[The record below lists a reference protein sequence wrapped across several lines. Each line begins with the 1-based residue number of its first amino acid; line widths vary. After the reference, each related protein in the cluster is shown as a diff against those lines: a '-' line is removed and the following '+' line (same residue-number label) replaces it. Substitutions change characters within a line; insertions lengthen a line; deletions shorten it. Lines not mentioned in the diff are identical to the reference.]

1 MAKTYIKFPTSF
13 FTTKEWNKPRR
24 FSKAEALLY
33 ILSEGDEHPIRELA
47 SVWQWSK
54 SAVSIF
60 LHDMQEQKVFGQK
73 VDKKVDKKNADTEQ
87 GVNELQRSKRKKVDK
102 KVDKKWTNEEPY
114 LIVDN
119 NYPPSILSISKDISN
134 IHIPPKGETSLF
146 ANFQK
151 WILANAPRVARM
163 KEPFTEAQYLA
174 LKDEF
179 DTTFICDLLTEMHN
193 YQPLLKKN
201 QSAYLTFR
209 NWARRRNKWDNN
221 EKSKRTTNTAGNA
234 EPDEI
239 LRAVAEGIAR
249 SRTQQEWQS

>member
-1 MAKTYIKFPTSF
+1 MRKNYIKFPTAF
-13 FTTKEWNKPRR
+13 FDTKEWQKPRKY
-24 FSKAEALLY
+24 SKAEALLF
-33 ILSEGDEHPIRELA
+33 LLNSEETFTVRELA
-47 SVWQWSK
+47 YLWQWAK
-54 SAVSIF
+54 SSVQDF
-60 LHDMQEQKVFGQK
+60 LNEVQREQMLGQNS
-73 VDKKVDKKNADTEQ
+73 DKI
-87 GVNELQRSKRKKVDK
+87 R
-102 KVDKKWTNEEPY
+102 TNEEPY

-119 NYPPSILSISKDISN
+119 YNPPSILSKSKDLSN
-134 IHIPPKGETSLF
+134 IHIPPKGETHSLF
-146 ANFQK
+146 SNFQK
-151 WILANAPRVARM
+151 WILDNAPRVARM

-179 DTTFICDLLTEMHN
+179 DTTFICDLLLKMHN
-193 YQPLLKKN
+193 YEPLLTKN
-201 QSAYLTFR
+201 RSANLTFR